1 LLDIKHGQKTSFESS
16 GLIRR
21 SLVLSSGSIVG
32 CAMNFRKIALYVWL
46 ILIAA
51 GLLTYFFFP
60 VELNLLFTKELVG
73 NYLIA
78 TFVLYYVI
86 LVLQGIIFIPSPL
99 IFIGI
104 LIFNPIDL
112 LIVNM
117 AGLTTSAIII
127 YYFSK
132 YLKSDVYFETKY
144 SKYIDAIKDILKGRE
159 FRVIVFWSFLP
170 MLPTNLIVYVSSVL
184 RINTLKCV
192 IGVFIGESLINIFY
206 IVTFTTLLKAGILH
220 SI

>member
-1 LLDIKHGQKTSFESS
+1 
-16 GLIRR
+16 
-21 SLVLSSGSIVG
+21 
-32 CAMNFRKIALYVWL
+32 MNFRKIALYVWL
-46 ILIAA
+46 FLIAV
-51 GLLTYFFFP
+51 GMLTYFFFP

-73 NYLIA
+73 NYLMA
-78 TFVLYYVI
+78 TFVIYYII

-117 AGLTTSAIII
+117 AGLTTSALII

-144 SKYIDAIKDILKGRE
+144 SKYIDIIKNVLKGRE
-159 FRVIVFWSFLP
+159 FRVIVFWSFIP
-170 MLPTNLIVYVSSVL
+170 IFPTNLIVYISSIL
-184 RINTLKCV
+184 RINSVKCV
-192 IGVFIGESLINIFY
+192 IGVFIGEFLINLFY
-206 IVTFTTLLKAGILH
+206 IVTFTTFLKAGILH
-220 SI
+220 SL